1 MANRH
6 SLTEK
11 QSELN
16 YKGRIIPYTLR
27 YMRQRK
33 KSIGMKVSKNG
44 RVEVL
49 APAHCPE
56 AQIALFVSARAPW
69 IADKLD
75 QFADAIDVKKPNE
88 YSFLGRQYQ
97 LVLTENANDYS
108 VEFVDDKIKVCLRQL
123 KDADAQDHL
132 RAYLDV
138 WYKEQAF
145 NIFSERLAHFS
156 ERLPWVQKI
165 PPLKIRKMKTRWG
178 SCTSKGNIN
187 LNLHLV
193 KAPMHCI
200 DEVVCHELC
209 HLKQMNHSSAFYA
222 LMDNY
227 LPEWKRSSDFLK
239 SYAIKFIHNDE

>member
-56 AQIALFVSARAPW
+56 AQVKLFVSARAKW

-75 QFADAIDVKKPNE
+75 QFSVATDVKNLNE
-88 YSFLGRQYQ
+88 YSFLGKQYQ
-97 LVLTENANDYS
+97 LILTENANDYA
-108 VEFVDDKIKVCLRQL
+108 VEFVDDKIKVSLCPVSGV
-123 KDADAQDHL
+123 DPQDHL
-132 RAYLDV
+132 RAYLDF
-138 WYKEQAF
+138 WYKEQAIEIF
-145 NIFSERLAHFS
+145 TERLTLFSEK
-156 ERLPWVQKI
+156 LPWVKQV

-178 SCTSKGNIN
+178 SCSSKGNIN

-209 HLKQMNHSSAFYA
+209 HLKQMNHSPAFYA
-222 LMDNY
+222 LMDKY
-227 LPEWKRSSDFLK
+227 LPEWKTSSNFLK
-239 SYAIKFIHNDE
+239 SFAIKFIHNDQ